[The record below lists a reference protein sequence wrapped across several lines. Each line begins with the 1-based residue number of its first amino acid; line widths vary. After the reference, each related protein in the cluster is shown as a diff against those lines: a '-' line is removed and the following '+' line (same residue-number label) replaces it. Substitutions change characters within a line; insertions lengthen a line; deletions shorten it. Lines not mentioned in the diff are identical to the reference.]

1 MQALLPNSEDILMGL
16 ILQFRQK
23 KKNKVTNIRE
33 MGNFNTGILRLI
45 IAQDPCKLNLAF
57 HVPG

>member
-1 MQALLPNSEDILMGL
+1 MKL
-16 ILQFRQK
+16 
-23 KKNKVTNIRE
+23 TNIRD
-33 MGNFNTGILRLI
+33 MGNFNTGILGFI

>member
-1 MQALLPNSEDILMGL
+1 MQALVPNSEDILMGL
-16 ILQFRQK
+16 ILQFRK
-23 KKNKVTNIRE
+23 KKVTNIRE

-45 IAQDPCKLNLAF
+45 IAQDPCELNLAF